1 METLTS
7 NDDDAEDDNN
17 DETENRARFRGQ
29 QLPQVLLSMLS
40 LKLFFATHTQP
51 SNKFLV
57 YFQIQCLMSD
67 NIF

>member
-51 SNKFLV
+51 SN
-57 YFQIQCLMSD
+57 